1 MLRPM
6 SAFMASVS
14 SRLRRALVHPRFPS
28 VLGLIAFL
36 AHAPG
41 LGAGYL
47 VDDHVHRYLARGE
60 TIPGGARGPWDLY
73 RFTDGGAGF
82 RSAIDS
88 GLHPWWTDPALKLS
102 FFRPVTSL
110 LRVAEEAVFGDHAIF
125 CHLVSSLLFVATTL
139 AVLALFRRWIGG
151 AAASL
156 GALLFAI
163 DDAHA
168 TPVTWIASRHAVLA
182 TLFVVLALY
191 AYLRARDE
199 RRISIA
205 SGALFF
211 LGLASSEAALS
222 GLAFFGALALFGDER
237 PWRQRI
243 ASLVPA
249 SIAVLVWIG
258 FYRALGHGSKASA
271 FYIDPLASPLQFLEV
286 LPTRAPVLM
295 LAQFFG
301 PPAEAASMAP
311 AAVPVIAVLGAAFFA
326 VFAWLSLRILPERS
340 TVVALLVAF
349 VLALVPACGTN
360 GEDRLLVL
368 PGVAAFGLLALW
380 ARHAARPNPSLA
392 LRAAAGVGVLV
403 HLIVA
408 PLLLPVRSYVVASM
422 LGGLVERGSAS
433 VPPESTGPAGELIV
447 LSAPDGLLPTSM
459 FLQRYFQ
466 GKPLRFGRLLIT
478 SPVTPATLR
487 RLSDSVFEI
496 HCEGGM
502 MNDPFLG
509 ALRPAPFVAGERVAT
524 RGVTYEV
531 LAVRDAG
538 YPTAIRFSFAEGAL
552 SDGSRRFLA
561 WRDHAFVEVT
571 LPPVG
576 GSLELPA
583 IDFSKELA
591 WSP

>member
-1 MLRPM
+1 M
-6 SAFMASVS
+6 SATMASAS
-14 SRLRRALVHPRFPS
+14 NRLRRALVHPRFAW

-47 VDDHVHRYLARGE
+47 IDDHVHRYFAHGGAV
-60 TIPGGARGPWDLY
+60 PGGPRGPWDLY
-73 RFTDGGAGF
+73 RFADGGAGV
-82 RSAIDS
+82 RSAIDA
-88 GLHPWWTDPALKLS
+88 GLHPWWTSPALKLA

-110 LRVAEEAVFGDHAIF
+110 LRIAEEAVFGDYAIF

-168 TPVTWIASRHAVLA
+168 TAVTWTAARHAVLG
-182 TLFVVLALY
+182 TLFVVLALH

-199 RRISIA
+199 GRSSIA

-211 LGLASSEAALS
+211 LGLASSESALS
-222 GLAFFGALALFGDER
+222 GLAFFGALALFDDTR

-243 ASLVPA
+243 GSLAPA
-249 SIAVLVWIG
+249 SVAVLTWVG
-258 FYRALGHGSKASA
+258 FYRALDQGARGSA
-271 FYIDPLASPLQFLEV
+271 FYVDPLASPRHFLE
-286 LPTRAPVLM
+286 LLTTRAPALM
-295 LAQFFG
+295 LAQLFA
-301 PPAEAASMAP
+301 PPAEVASMSPSAAP
-311 AAVPVIAVLGAAFFA
+311 AIAVFGAAFFA
-326 VFAWLSLRILPERS
+326 VFAWLSLRALPERAK
-340 TVVALLVAF
+340 VVSLLVAF

-380 ARHAARPNPSLA
+380 ARHAARPKPSLA

-403 HLIVA
+403 HVIMAL
-408 PLLLPVRSYVVASM
+408 LLLPVRSHAMASM
-422 LGGLVERGSAS
+422 LARMVDRGSAS
-433 VPPESTGPAGELIV
+433 VPPENTGHAEELVI
-447 LSAPDGLLPTSM
+447 LSAPDSILPTSM
-459 FLQRYFQ
+459 FIQRSLQ
-466 GKPLRFGRLLIT
+466 GKPARFGRLLTT
-478 SPVTPATLR
+478 SPATPATLT
-487 RLSDSVFEI
+487 RLGDSVFEI

-502 MNDPFLG
+502 MHDPFLG
-509 ALRPAPFVAGERVAT
+509 ALRPGLFVAGERVEVP
-524 RGVTYEV
+524 GVTYEV

-538 YPTAIRFSFAEGAL
+538 YPTAIRFSFAGNAL
-552 SDGSRRFLA
+552 VDGSRRFLT
-561 WRDHAFVEVT
+561 WRDHAFAEVT

-583 IDFSKELA
+583 LDLAKELA
-591 WSP
+591 SSP